1 MEDFSKEM
9 EYGNYLDFDRFPL
22 DCESVAMMQSTLR
35 HYAAI
40 AQIAGYDFL
49 ILSGCQ
55 ESGGYRGEGYVFVK
69 ENGSMTGEVLF
80 HPKAAPQSTC
90 SVREETYN
98 VSADGETFF
107 NAYSKRRLIEGGSQ
121 FYWSNAG
128 RLSEVSN
135 KALKARIENEENER
149 KNTVNNLTATVTNEY
164 KAAIKAAIDNEA
176 AARQNADSALNSAI
190 SNEATA
196 RANADSTE
204 KAARENADSG
214 LNTAISNEAT
224 ARANADSALNSAISN
239 EATARANADSTEK
252 AARENADSG
261 LNTAISN
268 EATARANADSEL
280 SRRIDEL
287 SVVPKG
293 VIVMWSGYDKDI
305 PTGWAL
311 CNGQNGTPDLRYRFV
326 MGAQDGRVNDE
337 GYGVDERW
345 RTGEK
350 FDSNYETSFSL
361 HSNNLPKHT
370 HRLISSELISGGYAL
385 RAVNCGMEEV
395 GDGGTGAKA
404 WNTGSA
410 DNRAVTETQENDTL
424 GLAVKVRIPMPNTYV
439 LAFIMKL

>member
-204 KAARENADSG
+204 KAARENADNT
-214 LNTAISNEAT
+214 LNAAINNEA
-224 ARANADSALNSAISN
+224 S
-239 EATARANADSTEK
+239 
-252 AARENADSG
+252 
-261 LNTAISN
+261 
-268 EATARANADSEL
+268 ARANADSEL

>member
-1 MEDFSKEM
+1 MEDFSKDM

-22 DCESVAMMQSTLR
+22 DCESVAIMQSTLR

-90 SVREETYN
+90 SVSEVKYG

-107 NAYSKRRLIEGGSQ
+107 NAYSKHRLIEGGSQ

-149 KNTVNNLTATVTNEY
+149 KNTVNNLTTQVTNEY
-164 KAAIKAAIDNEA
+164 KAAIKSAIDNEA

-190 SNEATA
+190 NTEVAERKSAINTEIIARQNADSAEKTARENADSSLSTAISNEATA
-196 RANADSTE
+196 RA
-204 KAARENADSG
+204 NADSG

-224 ARANADSALNSAISN
+224 ARANADSAL
-239 EATARANADSTEK
+239 
-252 AARENADSG
+252 
-261 LNTAISN
+261 
-268 EATARANADSEL
+268 

-287 SVVPKG
+287 SGVPKG
-293 VIVMWSGYDKDI
+293 VIVMWSGYNEDI
-305 PTGWAL
+305 PNGWAL
-311 CNGQNGTPDLRYRFV
+311 CNGQNGTPDLRSRFI
-326 MGAQDGRVNDE
+326 MGAEGGRANDAGTE
-337 GYGVDERW
+337 VDELW

-350 FDSNYETSFSL
+350 YNSNYRTTFTLSAD
-361 HSNNLPKHT
+361 NLPKHK
-370 HRLISSELISGGYAL
+370 HRLISNGLISAGFAL
-385 RAVNCGMEEV
+385 RAVDCGMEEV
-395 GDGGTGAKA
+395 GEGGSGARA
-404 WNTGSA
+404 WNTGSSE
-410 DNRAVTETQENDTL
+410 DRAVTETQENDTTES
-424 GLAVKVRIPMPNTYV
+424 AVTITIPKPNTYV

>member
-204 KAARENADSG
+204 KAARENADNT
-214 LNTAISNEAT
+214 LNAAINNEA
-224 ARANADSALNSAISN
+224 S
-239 EATARANADSTEK
+239 
-252 AARENADSG
+252 
-261 LNTAISN
+261 
-268 EATARANADSEL
+268 ARANADSEL

-337 GYGVDERW
+337 GYEVDEWW

-361 HSNNLPKHT
+361 HPNNLPKHT